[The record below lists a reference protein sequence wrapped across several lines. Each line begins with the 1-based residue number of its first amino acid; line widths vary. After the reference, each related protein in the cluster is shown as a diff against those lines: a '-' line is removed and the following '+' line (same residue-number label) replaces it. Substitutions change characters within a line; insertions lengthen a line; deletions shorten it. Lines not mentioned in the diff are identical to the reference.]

1 MEVRICRIRPEP
13 VMEKTTAHKNRM
25 PIKMCIRDRLGG
37 AEEGDGLDGL
47 ELGHG
52 AGQAGVN
59 QGCAD
64 VPRRAQLQP
73 EGQDAVLQLSLIHIW
88 RPSFMAAAARYER
101 SFTVSTSPLSAGRGK
116 RTALCSILMP
126 DRLILSCR
134 A

>member
-1 MEVRICRIRPEP
+1 MHALDLQRV
-13 VMEKTTAHKNRM
+13 A
-25 PIKMCIRDRLGG
+25 
-37 AEEGDGLDGL
+37 GDD
-47 ELGHG
+47 E
-52 AGQAGVN
+52 A
-59 QGCAD
+59 AD
-64 VPRRAQLQP
+64 VEPDDDPFLVIFQDPGMAVDRAFRKPLTSMCGRP
-73 EGQDAVLQLSLIHIW
+73 AAISAG